1 MIVQYGQYRHT
12 AAGQPNAAQYA
23 GTRRPPAHGSRQ
35 RSHAHTLH
43 GHKRSALSPLCS
55 ACRLCSPTK
64 KKKQTPR
71 KVEEKDGCMMLI
83 SERRKKT
90 DDGMIII
97 WRWGEALSRDRNLA
111 HSFPCQKGH
120 HRTKSRAGPPTI
132 LDSRFLR
139 WKASTYQ
146 RKGEEACRRSKNH
159 KEIKLLQPN
168 EPSTSCSLSPVTVR
182 ASLTT
187 LFFKEIFYF
196 FKKKIIFFW
205 KIGIPWK
212 IEKKTQVQTDE
223 TSKYL
228 HGLVFS
234 GNCCHSKPRRH
245 ALTNVRRTTWVVR
258 KKEPVP

>member
-1 MIVQYGQYRHT
+1 MIVQYGQQQQANQTRHNMR
-12 AAGQPNAAQYA
+12 APGDHRHMEV
-23 GTRRPPAHGSRQ
+23 GRGRM
-35 RSHAHTLH
+35 HTH
-43 GHKRSALSPLCS
+43 SMATKRSALSPLCS

-64 KKKQTPR
+64 KKKTNAEKSR
-71 KVEEKDGCMMLI
+71 GERRLHDANKWEKEKDGWWYDNNM
-83 SERRKKT
+83 EV
-90 DDGMIII
+90 
-97 WRWGEALSRDRNLA
+97 RWGEALSRDRNLA